1 MLGYWIIVVEGFGWG
16 MFLLQVVVKLFVNFM
31 VIGYYK
37 YLL

>member
-1 MLGYWIIVVEGFGWG
+1 MLGYGIIVFEGLGWG
-16 MFLLQVVVKLFVNFM
+16 MYLLQVVVKLFENFM